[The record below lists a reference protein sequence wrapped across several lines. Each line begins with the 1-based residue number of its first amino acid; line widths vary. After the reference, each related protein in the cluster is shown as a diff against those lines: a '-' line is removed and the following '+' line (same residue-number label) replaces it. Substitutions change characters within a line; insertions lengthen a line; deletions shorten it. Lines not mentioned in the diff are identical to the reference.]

1 MANFSRNKQS
11 QFISV
16 SKHKLLVYLLTQER
30 WKLNFIFIDVYKFLS
45 DGNWN
50 WVQHRKLRTSFVGQ
64 TILTLTFRRLMSTIF
79 DVPHR

>member
-50 WVQHRKLRTSFVGQ
+50 WGTAQKVKDQLR
-64 TILTLTFRRLMSTIF
+64 
-79 DVPHR
+79 

>member
-1 MANFSRNKQS
+1 MANFSRNMQS

-45 DGNWN
+45 DSSWTWGPVQQSTKCVIPVVCMKLGN
-50 WVQHRKLRTSFVGQ
+50 G
-64 TILTLTFRRLMSTIF
+64 I
-79 DVPHR
+79 